1 MQLCDKSY
9 VSAET
14 TDVDAIYDTISND
27 MIKNTL
33 FAKTSVII
41 LTANK
46 YERNI
51 LHNKVFSTT
60 NTNMKIKKVEID
72 LLTACDRFN
81 KVYAY
86 SFEWHGKTCLHIHAN
101 VTGSYTIGG
110 AADIINWIKSNAY
123 LFPTLIISFGIC
135 FGTNEKNYELG
146 DVIISKK
153 IYPYFIG
160 AKVNGEEL
168 VVVDDNAFQIDM
180 DLFNKISDLFNNNR
194 FNKLNKFK
202 VTFDNYL
209 TGEAV
214 VSSLKTR
221 STINSITTQ
230 NTPAGDMEGYGV
242 FKECNRSDFKVPCL
256 VIKSICDWG
265 AEKNFDTSNETTIA
279 TFKSIVKSIP
289 DSKTTDEI
297 KQLVS
302 TLKDRIQA
310 YSVSCAFKVLD
321 IMMQYCELKKS
332 LLNELREWLSIYN
345 GVSTTC
351 KEIKA
356 KAYEITNANGISG
369 KSVDLYIHRCLMI
382 LDENDQIKCHDD
394 CINDNVKDNCIN
406 KEQNAAVRINNRRK
420 SVKT

>member
-1 MQLCDKSY
+1 MNP
-9 VSAET
+9 
-14 TDVDAIYDTISND
+14 I
-27 MIKNTL
+27 
-33 FAKTSVII
+33 
-41 LTANK
+41 
-46 YERNI
+46 
-51 LHNKVFSTT
+51 
-60 NTNMKIKKVEID
+60 
-72 LLTACDRFN
+72 
-81 KVYAY
+81 
-86 SFEWHGKTCLHIHAN
+86 CL
-101 VTGSYTIGG
+101 GG
-110 AADIINWIKSNAY
+110 
-123 LFPTLIISFGIC
+123 
-135 FGTNEKNYELG
+135 
-146 DVIISKK
+146 
-153 IYPYFIG
+153 
-160 AKVNGEEL
+160 
-168 VVVDDNAFQIDM
+168 DNAFQIDM

-302 TLKDRIQA
+302 TLEDRIQA

-332 LLNELREWLSIYN
+332 LLNELREWFLLCDSGKTYVENLMHEFEFFSNRISNSHNCLYLYDSINEIDTIITEVYNAVSRCCDNSNKLRKKYKKALNINDDEYLSLPIHPITYRSSPQLHTERIIFSHIAYLNRVRLYFVNKNVTNEFEKRKIYN
-345 GVSTTC
+345 TLFVNHIKNYLTLYGG
-351 KEIKA
+351 KILPIYAHRERIYNELFEI
-356 KAYEITNANGISG
+356 
-369 KSVDLYIHRCLMI
+369 
-382 LDENDQIKCHDD
+382 
-394 CINDNVKDNCIN
+394 VKDIEKATNNNDVDIMFKSILLIN
-406 KEQNAAVRINNRRK
+406 L
-420 SVKT
+420 